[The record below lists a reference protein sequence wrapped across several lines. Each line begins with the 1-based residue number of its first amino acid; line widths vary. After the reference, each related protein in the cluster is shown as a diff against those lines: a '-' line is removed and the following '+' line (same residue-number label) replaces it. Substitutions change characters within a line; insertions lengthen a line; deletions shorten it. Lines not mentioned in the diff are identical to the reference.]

1 MFYSINQEIVN
12 SYFNINNNRELQPYT
27 YTYSISLSLS
37 LCLYSD
43 LPLFNILKEYLW
55 LNSTITSTDLTHL
68 GINPFLFFISLEP

>member
-37 LCLYSD
+37 L
-43 LPLFNILKEYLW
+43 FVF
-55 LNSTITSTDLTHL
+55 TQ
-68 GINPFLFFISLEP
+68 ISLYLTFWKIICG